1 MTVVAQPIFDSTF
14 AGTLIG
20 PDHPDYDTTRKV
32 FNGMFDKRPALIAG
46 CTSAADVQIA
56 LAHAQAHDLEVAV
69 RGGGH
74 SVPGHSSC
82 DGGLVIDTGPMKRVE
97 IDPESRSGRFGAG
110 LTWGEFD
117 AATQAYGLAVTGGRV
132 SHTGIAGLT
141 LGSGS
146 GWLDRVCGPTCE
158 NLLSAEVVLAD
169 GQVLRASAA
178 ENADLFWALKGGGGN
193 FGIVTEFE
201 FRLHPIGPLVY
212 AGLILHPRAAAAE
225 LLRFYRDFMDA
236 APDEVCGGV
245 SLLTAPP
252 VDPIPEP
259 VRGQSAAGILVLYT
273 GDPGEGEEILR
284 PLLEWGTPW
293 LTMVQPMPYQA
304 VQGLNDGANPW
315 GISEYFKIDYL
326 PELPDDAIESLVDKA
341 AAAGSPF
348 TAIHI
353 SRLGGALDRTD
364 RAAMALELPDAKW
377 FYMCEALWF
386 DPAAADAEIAW
397 AHAFMRAMRPW
408 SLNRAPANFITD
420 DEVQTRLRASFGD
433 AKYQRLVALKNTY
446 DPTNVFALNPNIA
459 PDGALT

>member
-1 MTVVAQPIFDSTF
+1 MTVVAQPKFDSSF

-169 GQVLRASAA
+169 GQVLRATAA

-341 AAAGSPF
+341 ERPAHPSRPYTSAGSAGPW
-348 TAIHI
+348 TAPTAPRWPSN
-353 SRLGGALDRTD
+353 SRTRSGSTCAKRCGSTQLPPMRRSPGPTRLCGRCGPGASIERPPTSSLTTRCK
-364 RAAMALELPDAKW
+364 RGYALRSAT
-377 FYMCEALWF
+377 
-386 DPAAADAEIAW
+386 
-397 AHAFMRAMRPW
+397 R
-408 SLNRAPANFITD
+408 NTD
-420 DEVQTRLRASFGD
+420 DS
-433 AKYQRLVALKNTY
+433 
-446 DPTNVFALNPNIA
+446 
-459 PDGALT
+459 